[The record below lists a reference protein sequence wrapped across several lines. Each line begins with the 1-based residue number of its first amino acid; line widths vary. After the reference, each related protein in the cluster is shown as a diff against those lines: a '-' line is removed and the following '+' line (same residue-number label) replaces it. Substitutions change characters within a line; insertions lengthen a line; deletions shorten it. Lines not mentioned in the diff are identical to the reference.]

1 MLMNDPHQ
9 REQAAC
15 GLGHSFL
22 RLEDEALLTGQA
34 QFLDD
39 IPMEG
44 VLHAC
49 FVRSPH
55 AHARIRSID
64 LSAARALPGVHGA
77 FTAQDLM
84 GELTHW
90 RMPLGF
96 AFAVLPENTVPFV
109 LAREEVAFV
118 GEAIAVIV
126 AQSRHVAEDAAALVA
141 IDFEVL
147 PAISDLRQALEPN
160 APVVRTELQSNS
172 LQNYTL
178 AYGDIDAAFLEA
190 DITIE
195 ESFSAHRGCAHPIEG
210 RGVLARLDPAG
221 NELTVWSSTQM
232 AHELHYTLAL
242 MLGHREDQLRVIT
255 PDVGGGFGAKFMIYP
270 EEIVIP
276 AVARLL
282 RRPVKWVEDRR
293 ENFLTSI
300 QERDQLWSV
309 SLAADKNG
317 RIRGLRGNFIHDH
330 GAYTPQGTNVPYN
343 AASSMT
349 GPYIVPAFS
358 LTADVAYT
366 NKVPVATVRGAGY
379 PQAAFVMDRLMDRLA
394 QHIGMDPIRCR
405 ELNLIPAAK
414 IPYTKP
420 LKSRAGIP
428 LVIDSGD
435 FPACKPWQ
443 SRRWT
448 ATV

>member
-160 APVVRTELQSNS
+160 APVVAWRL
-172 LQNYTL
+172 
-178 AYGDIDAAFLEA
+178 
-190 DITIE
+190 
-195 ESFSAHRGCAHPIEG
+195 
-210 RGVLARLDPAG
+210 VLA
-221 NELTVWSSTQM
+221 
-232 AHELHYTLAL
+232 
-242 MLGHREDQLRVIT
+242 
-255 PDVGGGFGAKFMIYP
+255 
-270 EEIVIP
+270 
-276 AVARLL
+276 AVALVLVLLLL
-282 RRPVKWVEDRR
+282 RRGLLVRV
-293 ENFLTSI
+293 
-300 QERDQLWSV
+300 
-309 SLAADKNG
+309 LAG
-317 RIRGLRGNFIHDH
+317 RGLLGARDGHDH
-330 GAYTPQGTNVPYN
+330 RLVHVESACLALWRQCADHT
-343 AASSMT
+343 AASVADATIARKHGRRSGAIAAGERMRAGAKLT
-349 GPYIVPAFS
+349 VESLRQGVLTQEPRDGDVGERPATPELLRALPHDDRARHQYRGINAKQDTDIGIFNRICII
-358 LTADVAYT
+358 T
-366 NKVPVATVRGAGY
+366 KVPVSKVSHR
-379 PQAAFVMDRLMDRLA
+379 
-394 QHIGMDPIRCR
+394 
-405 ELNLIPAAK
+405 
-414 IPYTKP
+414 
-420 LKSRAGIP
+420 
-428 LVIDSGD
+428 ID
-435 FPACKPWQ
+435 Q
-443 SRRWT
+443 
-448 ATV
+448 